1 MNTESHRRT
10 WRRRFMP
17 VAENVA
23 EARHGAQL
31 VLSTW
36 AIPED
41 TADTIALI
49 LTELA
54 ANAVRHAR
62 MPGRTFD
69 VFLTYDGEKAVEVEV
84 ADGSPRR
91 PVVKSFDP
99 ESTSGRGLLLVEALA
114 DAWEVREREFGKSVW
129 ARALVRS

>member
-1 MNTESHRRT
+1 
-10 WRRRFMP
+10 MP
-17 VAENVA
+17 IAENVA

-31 VLSTW
+31 VLTTW
-36 AIPED
+36 SIPED

-62 MPGRTFD
+62 ISGRTFD
-69 VFLTYDGEKAVEVEV
+69 VSLTYDGEKAVEVEV
-84 ADGSPRR
+84 ADGSSRL

>member
-1 MNTESHRRT
+1 
-10 WRRRFMP
+10 MP
-17 VAENVA
+17 LAENVA

-31 VLSTW
+31 VLATW
-36 AIPED
+36 SIPED

-62 MPGRTFD
+62 TPGRTFD
-69 VFLTYDGEKAVEVEV
+69 VSLTYDGEKAVEVEV
-84 ADGSPRR
+84 ADGSPCR

-114 DAWEVREREFGKSVW
+114 EAWEVREREFGKSVW